1 MRKVY
6 VWRDGNIVPKGPQ
19 AAPAA
24 RTQIIGD
31 IEPYRS
37 IATGEMINSRQQH
50 RQHLRDHNL
59 VEIGNEHQAKFGLPR
74 S

>member
-6 VWRDGNIVPKGPQ
+6 VWRDGKIVEKGPQ

-37 IATGEMINSRQQH
+37 VATGEIITSRQQH
-50 RQHLRDHNL
+50 RQHLRDNNL
-59 VEIGNEHQAKFGLPR
+59 VEIGNEQQARFGLPR
-74 S
+74 T

>member
-6 VWRDGNIVPKGPQ
+6 VYEGGKIVPKTPQ

-31 IEPYRS
+31 IDPYRS
-37 IATGEMINSRQQH
+37 IATGEIINSRAQH
-50 RQHLRDHNL
+50 RQHLRDNNL
-59 VEIGNEHQAKFGLPR
+59 VEIGNEQQAKFGLPR

>member
-1 MRKVY
+1 MRKTYVY
-6 VWRDGNIVPKGPQ
+6 EDGKIVPKGPQ

-31 IEPYRS
+31 IDTYRS
-37 IATGEMINSRQQH
+37 IATGEIINSRAQH
-50 RQHLRDHNL
+50 RQHLRDNNL
-59 VEIGNEHQAKFGLPR
+59 VEIGNEQQAKFGLPR